1 MAANR
6 YDQAA
11 QMPII
16 NTYVPI
22 DFGELYRIGATQK
35 AAVDQAIADVST
47 AVQQFGDFRSPSRVD
62 TENYYNMTIGK
73 MQDLLNEVQTNPD
86 ALKDASFRAR
96 LYGRI
101 NSLDYSGLSLLRES
115 ADNLRKGEMMRAEMQ
130 AKGLYNKNWDTS
142 DIATYDTLG
151 SRKVFSD
158 ITPVAYMNAN
168 QLSTPYF
175 DNLSKGTIGTTWK
188 DGVRYIMTGNTID
201 DLRAVA
207 DARYSDII
215 NTPQGQKYYEQFLRQ
230 NNGNKE
236 AATQAF
242 KDMIVASQID
252 RTLRPTLTVDPAWLA
267 SLKANSSTSRNNQLS
282 AWPTRLDFIQS
293 SFTRKGVKNV
303 AQLSTKEDAA
313 VQDSTAN
320 SLWNNYILQAST
332 ASRTGSEQDLM
343 TAAKAQNEYYQYVG
357 GVTRK
362 YNREAVLKG
371 FRDAA
376 GFSALNVNPNDDLY
390 SNDKYLSGIEK
401 GLRNA
406 EQQIAIK
413 GDKEAIITNLGGL
426 PNNVTSKEGGT
437 TQVFEFNNTSGFLMP
452 ETVFRQ
458 VTSNGEDMPL
468 RGEVTR
474 SAGLFRS
481 NAFPFQQLVENGS
494 FSGVQFIPD
503 GGIIQNGTYDY
514 ALRGKLRIP
523 ASQIEQYLGTGLWGN
538 AGSEDNSVGT
548 NIAAGADYLFT
559 PFGRYGTLYNLED
572 KYNAKAVTEKIG
584 DSDVDYVEI
593 DVYKQ
598 LPSTYYDGEW
608 WQSVLQTWQ
617 NSPTNGGIG
626 GSSQAKDAYLG
637 ASAQFLNN

>member
-130 AKGLYNKNWDTS
+130 AKGLYNKDWDTS

-230 NNGNKE
+230 NNGNEE

-242 KDMIVASQID
+242 KNMIVASQID

-267 SLKANSSTSRNNQLS
+267 SLKASGSGSSNVVTTSPTRMDLINQGLNNKLDSIVNNNVDRYFTPELKNRLTEQLTELNQQYKIADANYKANPTDENLLLRQKAAYQYNQAKFGSFNEIVRRTMLDEFENKAGSNAEKGENDPNYSRQKYRFGVQAALDKVSVDLSLNPQDRLFTGSGGIYNVQQDNSGTSVGSYGYSNSSGFVLPETLFSVMTGAEPREGNREKL
-282 AWPTRLDFIQS
+282 
-293 SFTRKGVKNV
+293 SFTGNTDLAFRTMFESGNINSVTFTPDSKVVRVANGQLAVPGTVRVPVDEIEDKVGTGTLAYDFLPGIFGSETTERALKQLYGAQKVKRKVGDDDVKYFEFKAYKMVAPDNGTSPESITAIDQSWMNTNTYGGVG
-303 AQLSTKEDAA
+303 
-313 VQDSTAN
+313 
-320 SLWNNYILQAST
+320 T
-332 ASRTGSEQDLM
+332 ASLAGD
-343 TAAKAQNEYYQYVG
+343 N
-357 GVTRK
+357 
-362 YNREAVLKG
+362 YNNSASR
-371 FRDAA
+371 
-376 GFSALNVNPNDDLY
+376 ALN
-390 SNDKYLSGIEK
+390 
-401 GLRNA
+401 
-406 EQQIAIK
+406 
-413 GDKEAIITNLGGL
+413 
-426 PNNVTSKEGGT
+426 
-437 TQVFEFNNTSGFLMP
+437 
-452 ETVFRQ
+452 
-458 VTSNGEDMPL
+458 
-468 RGEVTR
+468 
-474 SAGLFRS
+474 
-481 NAFPFQQLVENGS
+481 
-494 FSGVQFIPD
+494 
-503 GGIIQNGTYDY
+503 
-514 ALRGKLRIP
+514 
-523 ASQIEQYLGTGLWGN
+523 
-538 AGSEDNSVGT
+538 
-548 NIAAGADYLFT
+548 
-559 PFGRYGTLYNLED
+559 
-572 KYNAKAVTEKIG
+572 
-584 DSDVDYVEI
+584 
-593 DVYKQ
+593 
-598 LPSTYYDGEW
+598 
-608 WQSVLQTWQ
+608 LQ
-617 NSPTNGGIG
+617 
-626 GSSQAKDAYLG
+626 
-637 ASAQFLNN
+637 